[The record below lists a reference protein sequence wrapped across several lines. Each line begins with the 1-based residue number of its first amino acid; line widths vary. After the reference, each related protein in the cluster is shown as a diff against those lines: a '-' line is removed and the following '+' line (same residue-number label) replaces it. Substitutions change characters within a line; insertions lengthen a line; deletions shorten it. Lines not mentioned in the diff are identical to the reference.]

1 MERKKFWA
9 TLLLGVCLIGF
20 YFLLARGGSLLAF
33 AGTLWSILSPF
44 LLGGALAFVL
54 NVPMCFLE
62 KRVLCFMDRTALLK
76 KAKRPVAM
84 VLVLVLVFCL
94 LFLLIS
100 LIVPEIINT
109 IVAVIKA
116 IPVAVERLDE
126 LLAPYDIQ
134 VGQYLNFSTI
144 LPLGNS
150 EEMKAQ
156 LEGMMDLA
164 LKGVAFSGTLIG
176 TVYQN
181 VLSIFFTIMFI
192 IYFLAAKERLASQI
206 KNVMRAYLKPGLVD
220 ELLRILKLIQHTFS
234 SFITGQ
240 CTEALILGGLF
251 FIAMSIFRMPY
262 VLLISIFIG
271 VTALIPV
278 IGAWIGCIAGA
289 LLILVNNPMQA
300 LWFVLMFLII
310 QQLEGNLIYPHVM
323 GNAVGLPSIW
333 VLFAVVLGEG
343 LMGILGMLLFIPLT
357 SVAYTLLRENVN
369 KRLGLQND
377 RQSQ

>member
-33 AGTLWSILSPF
+33 AGMLWSILSPF
-44 LLGGALAFVL
+44 LLGGALAFVF
-54 NVPMCFLE
+54 NVPMSFLE
-62 KRVLCFMDRTALLK
+62 KKVLCFMERISWLH
-76 KAKRPVAM
+76 KAKRPIAM
-84 VLVLVLVFCL
+84 VLVLVLVACL

-109 IVAVIKA
+109 IVAVVKA
-116 IPVAVERLDE
+116 IPVAVARLDE

-134 VGQYLNFSTI
+134 VGQYLNVNTI
-144 LPLGNS
+144 LPIGNS

-156 LEGMMDLA
+156 IERMLDLA

-192 IYFLAAKERLASQI
+192 IYFLAAKERLSAQA

-220 ELLRILKLIQHTFS
+220 EVLRILKLIQHTFA

-251 FIAMSIFRMPY
+251 FVAMSIFRMPY

-278 IGAWIGCIAGA
+278 IGAWIG
-289 LLILVNNPMQA
+289 LSLIH
-300 LWFVLMFLII
+300 I
-310 QQLEGNLIYPHVM
+310 
-323 GNAVGLPSIW
+323 
-333 VLFAVVLGEG
+333 
-343 LMGILGMLLFIPLT
+343 
-357 SVAYTLLRENVN
+357 
-369 KRLGLQND
+369 
-377 RQSQ
+377 

>member
-33 AGTLWSILSPF
+33 LGTLWGILSPF
-44 LLGGALAFVL
+44 LLGGALAFVF
-54 NVPMCFLE
+54 NVPMSFLE
-62 KRVLCFMDRTALLK
+62 KRVLCFMDRIPWLK

-84 VLVLVLVFCL
+84 VLVLVLVAL
-94 LFLLIS
+94 LIFLLIS

-116 IPVAVERLDE
+116 IPVAVEKLDE

-134 VGQYLNFSTI
+134 VGQYLNLNTI
-144 LPLGNS
+144 LPIGNS

-156 LEGMMDLA
+156 IEGMMDLA

-181 VLSIFFTIMFI
+181 VLSIFFTIMFT
-192 IYFLAAKERLASQI
+192 IYFLAAKERLARQANNI
-206 KNVMRAYLKPGLVD
+206 MQAYLKPGLVS
-220 ELLRILKLIQHTFS
+220 EIQRILKLVQHTFA

-278 IGAWIGCIAGA
+278 IGAWVGCIAGA
-289 LLILVNNPMQA
+289 LLILVNSPVQA
-300 LWFVLMFLII
+300 FWFVVMFLII

-323 GNAVGLPSIW
+323 GNAIGLPSIW
-333 VLFAVVLGEG
+333 VLFAVVLGQG

-357 SVAYTLLRENVN
+357 SVIYTLLRENVN
-369 KRLGLQND
+369 HRLAIRGEI
-377 RQSQ
+377 RS

>member
-20 YFLLARGGSLLAF
+20 YFLLARGASLLAF
-33 AGTLWSILSPF
+33 IGMLWSILSPF
-44 LLGGALAFVL
+44 LLGGALAFVF
-54 NVPMCFLE
+54 NVPMRFLE
-62 KRVLCFMDRTALLK
+62 KKVLCFMDHVPWLQ

-84 VLVLVLVFCL
+84 VLVLVLVACL

-109 IVAVIKA
+109 IVAVVKA
-116 IPVAVERLDE
+116 IPVAVARLDE

-144 LPLGNS
+144 LPIGNS

-156 LEGMMDLA
+156 IENMLDLA

-192 IYFLAAKERLASQI
+192 IYFLAAKERLAAQM

-220 ELLRILKLIQHTFS
+220 EVLRILKLIQHTFA

-300 LWFVLMFLII
+300 LWFVVMFLII

-369 KRLGLQND
+369 HRLAAQTEH
-377 RQSQ
+377 RS

>member
-20 YFLLARGGSLLAF
+20 YFLLARGDSLLAF
-33 AGTLWSILSPF
+33 VGTIWSILSPF

-62 KRVLCFMDRTALLK
+62 KHVLCFMDHVSWLR

-109 IVAVIKA
+109 IVAVVKA
-116 IPVAVERLDE
+116 IPLAVERLDE

-134 VGQYLNFSTI
+134 VGQYLNFNTI
-144 LPLGNS
+144 LPIGNS
-150 EEMKAQ
+150 DEMKAQ
-156 LEGMMDLA
+156 LEGMLDLA

-192 IYFLAAKERLASQI
+192 IYFLAAKERLSGQI

-220 ELLRILKLIQHTFS
+220 EILRILKLIQHTFS

-240 CTEALILGGLF
+240 CTEALILGGMF

-278 IGAWIGCIAGA
+278 IGAWIGCIAGT

-369 KRLGLQND
+369 HRLATQNEH
-377 RQSQ
+377 RS

>member
-20 YFLLARGGSLLAF
+20 YFLLARGASLLAF
-33 AGTLWSILSPF
+33 IGMLWSILSPF
-44 LLGGALAFVL
+44 LLGGALAFVF
-54 NVPMCFLE
+54 NVPMRFLE
-62 KRVLCFMDRTALLK
+62 KKVLCFMDHVPWLQ

-84 VLVLVLVFCL
+84 VLVLVLVACL

-109 IVAVIKA
+109 IVAVVKA
-116 IPVAVERLDE
+116 IPVAVARLDE

-134 VGQYLNFSTI
+134 VGQYLNFNTI
-144 LPLGNS
+144 LPIGNS

-156 LEGMMDLA
+156 IEGMLDLA

-192 IYFLAAKERLASQI
+192 IYFLAAKERLAAQM
-206 KNVMRAYLKPGLVD
+206 KNVMRAYLKPVLVD
-220 ELLRILKLIQHTFS
+220 EVLRILKLIQHTFA

-289 LLILVNNPMQA
+289 LLILVNDPMQA
-300 LWFVLMFLII
+300 LWFVVMFLII

-369 KRLGLQND
+369 LRLAAQTEH
-377 RQSQ
+377 RS